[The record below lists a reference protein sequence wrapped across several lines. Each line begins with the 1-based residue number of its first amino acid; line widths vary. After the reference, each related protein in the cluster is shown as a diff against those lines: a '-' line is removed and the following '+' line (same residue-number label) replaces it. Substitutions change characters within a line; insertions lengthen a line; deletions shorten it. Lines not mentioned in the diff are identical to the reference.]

1 MRIRE
6 CSVLACWLLAG
17 WILPAAVLDAAQAE
31 EIRDLAAGAEALM
44 RIGGAEKG
52 ASRAFDEASA
62 MLIQAEEL
70 LAGADLSP
78 ASQKTLNLEIEAVRD
93 DLEDLMDFY
102 EERFYGVFPLA
113 RLTLPT
119 LLAEE
124 GLVVSEQLINSPDV
138 AAAMMA
144 TRKVAELLDEYHHPY
159 VLFRSSP
166 ANRRLENIAAEELLR
181 DGRSTPYTRRTLVTA
196 LSRDELAA
204 FDRGELGP
212 EIIGRLASSIDA
224 VNLLVLTIGQSVD
237 LEDAQVRKIHGQ
249 YFQPGV
255 VIQGSPVDAPP
266 FVRVE
271 TFDFFGSARD
281 RRDQYRPI
289 AMTTLILFVVAL
301 VWAALVK
308 WSRGQPFRVYS
319 RLVVGA
325 ILFLFGRFYSVVVI
339 VVMRRFIPE
348 ASALARAAWW
358 WPALLGALVLLG
370 GGLIAWIGQARLTDI
385 MPGSRGARA
394 VGTIFA
400 LVALGASSHFVAPL
414 FILDPGRGLA
424 NFLPFLLAALS
435 LAMLFAFAA
444 RTGPPV
450 PHYFSIGPVL
460 VAPLVGIA
468 LMKASPGLLW
478 ITVVLSAV
486 LCGVA
491 GIRHRVAVVRGTEET
506 EPDPEAAAAADR
518 EKLMKLD
525 SQISKKI

>member
-6 CSVLACWLLAG
+6 CFALTCWLLAG
-17 WILPAAVLDAAQAE
+17 CILPAAVLDAAQAE
-31 EIRDLAAGAEALM
+31 EIRDLAAQADALM
-44 RIGGAEKG
+44 RLGVAEKG
-52 ASRAFDEASA
+52 ASSAFEDASA
-62 MLIQAEEL
+62 MLTQAEEL
-70 LAGADLSP
+70 LSGADLSP
-78 ASQKTLNLEIEAVRD
+78 ASREALNLEIEAVRD
-93 DLEDLMDFY
+93 DLEDLVEVY

-124 GLVVSEQLINSPDV
+124 GLVVTEQLINSPDV
-138 AAAMMA
+138 AAVIMA

-181 DGRSTPYTRRTLVTA
+181 DGRSTPFTRKTLVTA
-196 LSRDELAA
+196 LSQDQLAA

-212 EIIGRLASSIDA
+212 EITGRLASSIGA
-224 VNLLVLTIGQSVD
+224 VNLLVLTIDQSVD
-237 LEDAQVRKIHGQ
+237 LESAQVRTIHGQ
-249 YFQPGV
+249 YFQPGE
-255 VIQGSPVDAPP
+255 VIQGTPVDAPP
-266 FVRVE
+266 FVMVE
-271 TFDFFGSARD
+271 TFDFIGSARD
-281 RRDQYRPI
+281 RRDQYWPI
-289 AMTTLILFVVAL
+289 VTTQLILFVVAL
-301 VWAALVK
+301 VWAAQVK
-308 WSRGQPFRVYS
+308 WSRGQPFRVYG
-319 RLVVGA
+319 RLVIGA
-325 ILFLFGRFYSVVVI
+325 ILFLFGRIYSVVVI
-339 VVMRRFIPE
+339 VVMRRFIPD
-348 ASALARAAWW
+348 SSGLAVAAWW
-358 WPALLGALVLLG
+358 WPALLGVLVVLG
-370 GGLIAWIGQARLTDI
+370 GGVIAWIWQARLTDI

-424 NFLPFLLAALS
+424 NFLLFLLAALCQ
-435 LAMLFAFAA
+435 AVLFAFAA

-450 PHYFSIGPVL
+450 PHSFTIGPVL

-491 GIRHRVAVVRGTEET
+491 WIRHRVAVARGTEEP
-506 EPDPEAAAAADR
+506 EPDPEAAAKADKD
-518 EKLMKLD
+518 KLMKLE
-525 SQISKKI
+525 SKISRKL